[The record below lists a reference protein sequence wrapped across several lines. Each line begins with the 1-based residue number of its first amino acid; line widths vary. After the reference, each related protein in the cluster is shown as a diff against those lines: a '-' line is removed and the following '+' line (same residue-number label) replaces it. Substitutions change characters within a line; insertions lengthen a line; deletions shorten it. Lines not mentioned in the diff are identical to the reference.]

1 MFNFRFKLFL
11 IIILQCLLSRIN
23 LIGIDDSS
31 SYFFGKN
38 YKNFYEGNKKDFTNN
53 NIDLFLPVN
62 NKKSK
67 FYKVNEINDTNFNFT
82 KEKNEKDIYIV
93 NEELLKIYEDV
104 YTRDKITNL
113 ILKSQRKENY
123 LKNYDE
129 IEEEYSDEYYFYEK
143 KK

>member
-1 MFNFRFKLFL
+1 MFNIRFQLFL

-38 YKNFYEGNKKDFTNN
+38 YKNFYEGNKKDFTNK

-67 FYKVNEINDTNFNFT
+67 FYKVNEINDTNS
-82 KEKNEKDIYIV
+82 
-93 NEELLKIYEDV
+93 
-104 YTRDKITNL
+104 
-113 ILKSQRKENY
+113 ILQ
-123 LKNYDE
+123 
-129 IEEEYSDEYYFYEK
+129 K
-143 KK
+143 KKMKRIFIL